1 MDVRNILPFV
11 ALSPSTR
18 RRNRGRGTVVFDDL
32 TDETTMNSTDSII
45 NTTDITPSA
54 LVDSLL
60 LNPTPSPDELIIQA
74 RGRRR
79 GVPLTFRYHLAQYL
93 YANSMFYNLVIITPL

>member
-1 MDVRNILPFV
+1 MDLRNAVLPFV

-32 TDETTMNSTDSII
+32 TDETTMNSTADII
-45 NTTDITPSA
+45 NTADMTNITPSA

-79 GVPLTFRYHLAQYL
+79 GVPLTFRYVVQCLTRNL
-93 YANSMFYNLVIITPL
+93 FYIF

>member
-79 GVPLTFRYHLAQYL
+79 GVPLTFRYTCGTVSSSKERPIVYFTTL
-93 YANSMFYNLVIITPL
+93 

>member
-1 MDVRNILPFV
+1 MDLRNAVLPFV

-32 TDETTMNSTDSII
+32 TDETTMNSTADII
-45 NTTDITPSA
+45 NTADMTNITPSA

-79 GVPLTFRYHLAQYL
+79 GVPLTFRYSICGAMSNHGGPKT
-93 YANSMFYNLVIITPL
+93 SRI